1 MSSFVESASLFPET
15 RFWKMGKKS
24 EIKNF
29 FGGCATLLLL
39 IIIVAVFGLKLKE
52 VFSRT
57 KITAT
62 SMDMYD

>member
-1 MSSFVESASLFPET
+1 MSSFVESVSLFPET

-24 EIKNF
+24 EINNF

-39 IIIVAVFGLKLKE
+39 IIIVAVFGFKLKE

-62 SMDMYD
+62 SMDMYE